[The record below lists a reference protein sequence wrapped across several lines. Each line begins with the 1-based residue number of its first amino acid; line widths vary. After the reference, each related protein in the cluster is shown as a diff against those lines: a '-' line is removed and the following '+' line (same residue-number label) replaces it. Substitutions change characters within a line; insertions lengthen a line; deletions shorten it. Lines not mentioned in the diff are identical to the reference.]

1 MSALGDVGLL
11 TIGAGLVWVVGP
23 GWPILGSGGSR

>member
-11 TIGAGLVWVVGP
+11 TIGVGLVWVDRP
-23 GWPILGSGGSR
+23 GLSILGSGGSR